1 MILFIK
7 LDRWFRSVQEY
18 YKVQEILDKNKVTW
32 RAVLEDYNTETAD
45 GILKVNIM
53 LSVAQNE
60 AERTSERIK
69 FVNASKIQRK
79 EVVTGTQPFG
89 YAIKDRHVIVDPIEG
104 SRLTEV
110 INHYIYHRSIAYTL
124 EWSNAKWGYTHSRTW
139 LSSLLHKV
147 DVYSGDHKGVVGYR
161 PRLLDDDIIA
171 EVKAVRASNFV
182 SRKRTGRVHIFS
194 GLLFCPECG
203 RRLVAWTDTKV
214 HHGRRRI
221 YYLCSVHRNHGG
233 CSFKNTIAEENIE
246 TELLQVVISQIEQIS
261 VEQTAQEDVKDERP
275 KFKAQLRRLSDAY
288 IIGGISDAEYK
299 NKVADIKAKLSEAE
313 HNLIKKKRTAAEL
326 RKIFNF
332 DAMSAYEHLS
342 QDNKKAFW
350 NRTISRI
357 DLNDRHVVSCT
368 FK

>member
-1 MILFIK
+1 M
-7 LDRWFRSVQEY
+7 
-18 YKVQEILDKNKVTW
+18 
-32 RAVLEDYNTETAD
+32 
-45 GILKVNIM
+45 GIH
-53 LSVAQNE
+53 S
-60 AERTSERIK
+60 
-69 FVNASKIQRK
+69 F
-79 EVVTGTQPFG
+79 
-89 YAIKDRHVIVDPIEG
+89 KDLVIIP
-104 SRLTEV
+104 
-110 INHYIYHRSIAYTL
+110 
-124 EWSNAKWGYTHSRTW
+124 
-139 LSSLLHKV
+139 
-147 DVYSGDHKGVVGYR
+147 
-161 PRLLDDDIIA
+161 LLDDDIIA

>member
-1 MILFIK
+1 MCIFMPKNIKTAALYCRVSTDEQAIHGYSLAAQRDALMAYADTHNINVSAIYIDEGVSGKAPYIKRPELLKLLDNLDNIDMILFIK

-139 LSSLLHKV
+139 LSSL
-147 DVYSGDHKGVVGYR
+147 
-161 PRLLDDDIIA
+161 
-171 EVKAVRASNFV
+171 
-182 SRKRTGRVHIFS
+182 
-194 GLLFCPECG
+194 
-203 RRLVAWTDTKV
+203 
-214 HHGRRRI
+214 
-221 YYLCSVHRNHGG
+221 YLMM
-233 CSFKNTIAEENIE
+233 I
-246 TELLQVVISQIEQIS
+246 L
-261 VEQTAQEDVKDERP
+261 
-275 KFKAQLRRLSDAY
+275 
-288 IIGGISDAEYK
+288 
-299 NKVADIKAKLSEAE
+299 
-313 HNLIKKKRTAAEL
+313 
-326 RKIFNF
+326 
-332 DAMSAYEHLS
+332 
-342 QDNKKAFW
+342 
-350 NRTISRI
+350 
-357 DLNDRHVVSCT
+357 
-368 FK
+368 